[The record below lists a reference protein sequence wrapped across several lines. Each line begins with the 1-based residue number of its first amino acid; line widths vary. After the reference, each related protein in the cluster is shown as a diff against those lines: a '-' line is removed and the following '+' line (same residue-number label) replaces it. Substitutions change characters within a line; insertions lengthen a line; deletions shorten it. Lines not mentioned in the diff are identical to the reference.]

1 MVNLAT
7 TELLIV
13 LTILAPYF
21 TVKVIY
27 KPLKIKNMK
36 NQANCWNREA
46 CNYNC
51 TSSTEST
58 SCC

>member
-27 KPLKIKNMK
+27 KPLKIKQTAVTGKPAIITAHLAQNLQVVAK
-36 NQANCWNREA
+36 
-46 CNYNC
+46 
-51 TSSTEST
+51 
-58 SCC
+58 